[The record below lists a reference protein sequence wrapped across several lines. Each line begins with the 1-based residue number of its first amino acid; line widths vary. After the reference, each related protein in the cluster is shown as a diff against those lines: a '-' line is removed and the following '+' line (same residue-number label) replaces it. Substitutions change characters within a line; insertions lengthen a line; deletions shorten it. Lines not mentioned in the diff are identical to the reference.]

1 MARLE
6 RGSAGT
12 WLHTRAAV
20 AAAPDFPGQPAGAM
34 GTGRIEIGD
43 VTSVDLAERRLT
55 IDAATG
61 ERQELSL
68 DRLVLAP
75 GAVTRWF
82 DIPGLREHAFEF
94 KTLPDVIRLIEA
106 AEIAHDP
113 RERAADHRQ
122 PGPRA
127 HRLGPRRHPRPPADV
142 EALEPEAAGR
152 RRGRRK
158 AVDGRN

>member
-1 MARLE
+1 M
-6 RGSAGT
+6 
-12 WLHTRAAV
+12 
-20 AAAPDFPGQPAGAM
+20 
-34 GTGRIEIGD
+34 
-43 VTSVDLAERRLT
+43 
-55 IDAATG
+55 
-61 ERQELSL
+61 
-68 DRLVLAP
+68 DRLVLAL

-113 RERAADHRQ
+113 WSGGRPSATRPACS
-122 PGPRA
+122 PTGPST
-127 HRLGPRRHPRPPADV
+127 PPSAQLADV
-142 EALEPEAAGR
+142 EALEPEAAGW